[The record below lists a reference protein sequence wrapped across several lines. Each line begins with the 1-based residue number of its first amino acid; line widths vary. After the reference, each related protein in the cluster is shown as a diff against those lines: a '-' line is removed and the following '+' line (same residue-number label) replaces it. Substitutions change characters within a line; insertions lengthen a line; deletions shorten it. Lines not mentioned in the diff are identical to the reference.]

1 MKYLSLIKFINQ
13 LPDNELKD
21 AHKETCDMGSKIISK
36 DAYDFKCFYNMYDE
50 KVLVWRYNT
59 LTFEWHFAFVN
70 LNRLSGMWGD
80 ELRNTFSSFRY
91 YGPYRIPEFD
101 NMLGINLYRHESITD
116 YAVLLQYLVDKNN
129 LNLSQ
134 IAKMFEKSKIE
145 TENPDDVYKIK
156 YEGKE
161 YKRQGEYSYLTSI
174 NNQGYFKTLIKV
186 RDKISEN
193 SDYYNIQL
201 PLYVVQIMDNL
212 SYEQLKDYVSLFSYF
227 VSSLSNQ
234 WISNITGDTAIRL
247 REKYKVLLEHMNTRL
262 SELMKTEPQWVTYK
276 EYMKNDQIQTYVEN
290 DIPMNIVINTKD
302 SDFI

>member
-13 LPDNELKD
+13 LPDNDLKD
-21 AHKETCDMGSKIISK
+21 AHKETMDMCSKCISK
-36 DAYDFKCFYNMYDE
+36 DEYEFKCYYDLYNE
-50 KVLVWRYNT
+50 KALVWRYNT
-59 LTFEWHFAFVN
+59 LTFEWHFAFIDSE
-70 LNRLSGMWGD
+70 RLSIMWGD

-134 IAKMFEKSKIE
+134 IATMLENSKIK

-174 NNQGYFKTLIKV
+174 NNQGYFKTLIKLK
-186 RDKISEN
+186 DKISEN

-201 PLYVVQIMDNL
+201 PLYSVQIMDDL
-212 SYEQLKDYVSLFSYF
+212 SYEQLKDYISLFSYF
-227 VSSLSNQ
+227 VSSLSGQ
-234 WISNITGDTAIRL
+234 WISNISDDASIRL
-247 REKYKVLLEHMNTRL
+247 REKYKVLVEHMNNRL

-276 EYMKNDQIQTYVEN
+276 EYMRNTQIRTYVEN
-290 DIPMNIVINTKD
+290 DIPVNIVINTKD